1 MMRIEKVLQTN
12 RDLEMVQQDI
22 QERKMREKQE
32 KIKERNDQVE
42 SQSSGFLG
50 TKPAA
55 IRS

>member
-1 MMRIEKVLQTN
+1 MRIEKVLQTN

-22 QERKMREKQE
+22 QERKIREKQE